1 VFKSAKIRRLLDKGV
16 STSDIVKK
24 LGVSPAFVYTTKWQM
39 KKNTGIKFKKVR
51 GKVAKAKVK
60 AKKITLPVSVS
71 NAKKPSKLLIAAK
84 DMNVALELL
93 KKRAEDKAAQSI
105 ASPLYGD
112 RSEWE
117 EKNFWWLDPTSKDQV
132 NHPDHYTV
140 GGIET
145 IDYIE
150 AKKLGYHLGNVVKYV
165 SRAPHKGRHLE
176 DLKKARWY
184 LDREIEN
191 LEQPV

>member
-1 VFKSAKIRRLLDKGV
+1 MKKQSKAAKIRTLLAEGKSVKEIADKLNYTESYV
-16 STSDIVKK
+16 SQVRWHWKKDKINFVK
-24 LGVSPAFVYTTKWQM
+24 Q
-39 KKNTGIKFKKVR
+39 N
-51 GKVAKAKVK
+51 
-60 AKKITLPVSVS
+60 
-71 NAKKPSKLLIAAK
+71 KPSKVVAAVK
-84 DMNVALELL
+84 DMDAILGLL
-93 KKRAEDKAAQSI
+93 KKKTEAEDKAAQSI
-105 ASPLYGD
+105 GSPLYGD

-184 LDREIEN
+184 LDREIERV
-191 LEQPV
+191 EADI